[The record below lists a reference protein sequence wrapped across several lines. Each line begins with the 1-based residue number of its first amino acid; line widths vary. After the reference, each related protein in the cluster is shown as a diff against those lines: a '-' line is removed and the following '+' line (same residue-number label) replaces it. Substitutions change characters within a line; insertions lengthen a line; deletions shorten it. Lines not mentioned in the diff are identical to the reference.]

1 MTKLLTSGRAAARII
16 ATVLAFA
23 AAGGALAAEGSGWR
37 LLRTPDP
44 RGGSDL
50 VSTVKIA
57 DTLRSG
63 PDFAALMVRCGQG
76 GLDVVLAL
84 IVPIPPRDRPQ
95 IEWRLDDR
103 PPVKA
108 RAAVLLPPT
117 TVGLMPEDAAV
128 FLQAA
133 ARARRAAF
141 RVINGGADV
150 TAGEVDLGDF
160 PAMIRDLSV
169 QCRLPPA
176 GLTGAAPFLAAPE
189 FGGASAPR
197 SVQ

>member
-1 MTKLLTSGRAAARII
+1 MIGFLTPGRAAACSL
-16 ATVLAFA
+16 AMVLTTA
-23 AAGGALAAEGSGWR
+23 AATLAPAGRTLAAEGTWR

-44 RGGSDL
+44 RGGADL
-50 VSTVKIA
+50 VSSVKIA

-63 PDFAALMVRCGQG
+63 PDFAAMMVRCGHG

-108 RAAVLLPPT
+108 KAAVLLPPT

-133 ARARRAAF
+133 TRARRAAF
-141 RVINGGADV
+141 RIVNDGAEV

-160 PAMIRDLSV
+160 PAMIQDLSV
-169 QCRLPPA
+169 QCRLA
-176 GLTGAAPFLAAPE
+176 SE
-189 FGGASAPR
+189 FGSAPAPR
-197 SVQ
+197 PAQ